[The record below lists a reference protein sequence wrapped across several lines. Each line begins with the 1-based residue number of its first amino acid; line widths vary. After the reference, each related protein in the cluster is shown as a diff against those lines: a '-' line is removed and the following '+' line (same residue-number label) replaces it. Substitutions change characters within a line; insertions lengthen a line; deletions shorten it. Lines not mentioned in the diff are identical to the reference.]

1 MVLSIRQLV
10 TLMMVNLLVGLLV
23 VKTIKNNNI
32 MKRYA
37 VYDINDEV
45 IDEYDDLMDAQISM
59 EYENGNF
66 IFDNETN
73 TIV

>member
-1 MVLSIRQLV
+1 MNSKV
-10 TLMMVNLLVGLLV
+10 
-23 VKTIKNNNI
+23 

-45 IDEYDDLMDAQISM
+45 IDEYDDLIDAQISM
-59 EYENGNF
+59 EFENGKF
-66 IFDNETN
+66 IFDNETD

>member
-1 MVLSIRQLV
+1 
-10 TLMMVNLLVGLLV
+10 MMVNLLVGLLV
-23 VKTIKNNNI
+23 VKTIKNNKI

>member
-1 MVLSIRQLV
+1 
-10 TLMMVNLLVGLLV
+10 MMVNLLVGLLV
-23 VKTIKNNNI
+23 AKTIKNNNI

>member
-1 MVLSIRQLV
+1 
-10 TLMMVNLLVGLLV
+10 
-23 VKTIKNNNI
+23 

-45 IDEYDDLMDAQISM
+45 IDEYDNLMDAQISM